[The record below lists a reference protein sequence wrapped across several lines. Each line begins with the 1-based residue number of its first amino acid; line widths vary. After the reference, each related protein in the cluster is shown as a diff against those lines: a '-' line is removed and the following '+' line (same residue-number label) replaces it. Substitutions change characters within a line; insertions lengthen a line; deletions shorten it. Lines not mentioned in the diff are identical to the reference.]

1 MNLESGLMLGGALVS
16 LGVKSS
22 YNCWKNGRA
31 KKFKAVKFGAVVMS
45 CKTGKSRMCEK
56 LKGNNKVLLVDVGES
71 VERENGVNS
80 NVNYL
85 VKAKEYVNKLRKDL
99 KDHSLLLVVSS
110 IDEAKFLGVED
121 KAIVCLTPSNDLFR
135 RITENVPAAEL
146 RKVEADRL
154 DLISSCGQ
162 DLLNIFDSFDN
173 LYNVIRTTFKLSN
186 KF

>member
-99 KDHSLLLVVSS
+99 KNHSLLLIVSS
-110 IDEAKFLGVED
+110 ISEAQFLGVED

-135 RITENVPAAEL
+135 KITENVPAAEL
-146 RKVEADRL
+146 KKVEADRM

-173 LYNVIRTTFKLSN
+173 LYNVIRTTFKLKN